1 MISGESQLYTTHPI
15 VAKDKIKYLQKFWKS
30 SYSLPNHRLKSYD
43 YYYDKFISSEIKDII
58 NTGIKP
64 TYNITLENGKSLRC
78 TLDTKF
84 LTTYG
89 FHKLEED
96 LEVGTTELISCC
108 NKPKYSKIKSIVFF
122 GEEETYKVNTY
133 DNYIVNGIVIQ

>member
-15 VAKDKIKYLQKFWKS
+15 DAKDKIKYLQKFWKS
-30 SYSLPNHRLKSYD
+30 EYSLPNHRLKSYD
-43 YYYDKFISSEIKDII
+43 YYYDKFISSEIKDIV
-58 NTGIKP
+58 NTGVKP

-108 NKPKYSKIKSIVFF
+108 NRPKYSKITSIVFF

-133 DNYIVNGIVIQ
+133 DNYIVNGIFIQ